1 MKTAVIIGGGLGGLF
16 TGAILSKEGY
26 GVTVLEKNAT
36 AGGGLQTFRRFGMD
50 FDTGMHVIGG
60 MQPGGNIRRICEYL
74 GIASKIRIRDVDDD
88 CTDELFF
95 SDDSTTYRIAKG
107 KDGFVNSLAEV
118 FPDSREELQDYVEA
132 IFNIAD
138 SIDLFNLR
146 PTHSALN
153 LLPDGSLVAADAFIA
168 RYVSNP
174 RLRSVLAYMNPLYG
188 GEGGRTPAFT
198 HAIISSLYI
207 RGASR
212 FVGGS
217 SQMTG
222 LLTDVITGHGG
233 QVITGSAVAGIDVDN
248 RMVTKVTTASGM
260 EYTADYYISDI
271 HPCTLLGL
279 IHGKAFTNAYRARL
293 ESIPN
298 SYSAFSLYI
307 KMKPGTFPYI
317 NHSIYITRNYAD
329 IWQFGN
335 ASKPW
340 PLGLLMMTP
349 PVADQGPWSEKV
361 LITVPMLFD
370 KVSRWADTT
379 TGHRGAD
386 YARWKEE
393 RAAEVLAMVEK
404 RFPGFTA
411 NIDKMNTSSPLTIRD
426 YYGSKEG
433 GISGYSKDCNNIMLS
448 NIQVATKVRNLLLTG
463 QNINLHGFCGV
474 PLTAVM
480 TSEALLGQN
489 YVINKI
495 NETCDAR

>member
-1 MKTAVIIGGGLGGLF
+1 MKTAIIIGGGLGGLF
-16 TGAILSKEGY
+16 TGAILAKEGL
-26 GVTVLEKNAT
+26 GVTVLEKNTT
-36 AGGGLQTFRRFGMD
+36 AGGGLQTFSRFGLE

-74 GIASKIRIRDVDDD
+74 GIASKINIKDVDDD

-95 SDDSTTYRIAKG
+95 TDDGTTYRIAKG
-107 KDGFVNSLAEV
+107 KDGFVDSLAEM
-118 FPDSREELQDYVEA
+118 FPDSRQQLHDYVAA

-146 PTHSALN
+146 PTRSVLN
-153 LLPDGSLVAADAFIA
+153 PLPDESLMAADAFIA
-168 RYVSNP
+168 KYVSDP
-174 RLRSVLAYMNPLYG
+174 KLRSVLAYMNPLYG
-188 GEGGRTPAFT
+188 GEGGKTPAFV

-212 FVGGS
+212 FVDGS
-217 SQMTG
+217 SQMTN
-222 LLTDVITGHGG
+222 LLTGVITSRGG
-233 QVITGSAVAGIDVDN
+233 QVLTGSAVTEVDVDN
-248 RMVTKVTTASGM
+248 QMVTKVSTANSK

-271 HPCTLLGL
+271 HPCTLLKL
-279 IHGKAFTNAYRARL
+279 IHGKAFTHAYQARL

-317 NHSIYITRNYAD
+317 NHSIYMTRSYAD

-335 ASKPW
+335 PDEQW

-349 PVADQGPWSEKV
+349 PVACQGKWSEKV
-361 LITVPMLFD
+361 LITVPMLFE
-370 KVSRWADTT
+370 KASKWADTK
-379 TGHRGAD
+379 TGHRGSD
-386 YARWKEE
+386 YAKWKEE
-393 RAAEVLAMVEK
+393 RAAEVLALIEK

-426 YYGSKEG
+426 YYGSKDG
-433 GISGYSKDCNNIMLS
+433 GISGYSKDCNNMMLS
-448 NIQVATKVRNLLLTG
+448 NIQVVTKVKNLLLTG

-480 TSEALLGQN
+480 TCEALLGHN
-489 YVINKI
+489 YIINKI
-495 NETCDAR
+495 NEICDAR